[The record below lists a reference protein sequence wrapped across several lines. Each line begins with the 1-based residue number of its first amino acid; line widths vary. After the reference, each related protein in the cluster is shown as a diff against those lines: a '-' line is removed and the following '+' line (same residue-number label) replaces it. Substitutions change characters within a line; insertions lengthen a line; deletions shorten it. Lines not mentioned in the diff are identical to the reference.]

1 MNAFIKTKNGLYKI
15 YRNGLNWQLIN
26 PDNTERWFSV
36 WQKDL
41 KNSLFRVVHNIP
53 DASESDL
60 VIVKFD

>member
-15 YRNGLNWQLIN
+15 YRDGLNWQLIN

-53 DASESDL
+53 DASENDL
-60 VIVKFD
+60 VIIKLD